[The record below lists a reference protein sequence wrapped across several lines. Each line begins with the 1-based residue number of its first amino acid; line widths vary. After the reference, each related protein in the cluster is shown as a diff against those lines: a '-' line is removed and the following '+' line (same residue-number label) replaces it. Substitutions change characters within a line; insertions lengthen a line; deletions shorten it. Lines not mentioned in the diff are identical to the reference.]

1 MLNVPEQGFNEK
13 SGCVGLLDVIA
24 GLLLYLF
31 RAIFS
36 KVMPQKRKK
45 GKPRG
50 IPFKKGDDSFFQ
62 IWNLCKKV

>member
-36 KVMPQKRKK
+36 KVIF
-45 GKPRG
+45 GFG
-50 IPFKKGDDSFFQ
+50 FCLEITLLL
-62 IWNLCKKV
+62 NT